1 MRLLLLQ
8 IAAFL
13 LVPQLYAAERLLI
26 MDVYVRIVPA
36 GQIAPIPDPFIEAV
50 VRGET
55 PVMGEGIQALQGKSF
70 QINPKF
76 QDFAPLVAG
85 VEGQK
90 VSIQFTAAVLQS
102 VLPVDQTCTPGACDP
117 VLAGQAVPERHLG
130 RLWMH
135 CNHQTRI
142 HEAPLKFR
150 IRDSGTRPEMS
161 VRACTVIR
169 TNAKHEPL
177 LPSATPHF

>member
-26 MDVYVRIVPA
+26 VDVYVRIVPA

-55 PVMGEGIQALQGKSF
+55 PVIGEGIQALQGKSF

-76 QDFAPLVAG
+76 QDFAPVVAG
-85 VEGQK
+85 LEGQK
-90 VSIQFTAAVLQS
+90 VSIQFTAAVLMNGNCAVTQYRAMALAKTSKGQTSSVGSSETVSRAGFTVTPGSRVTQS
-102 VLPVDQTCTPGACDP
+102 VSAQSG
-117 VLAGQAVPERHLG
+117 
-130 RLWMH
+130 
-135 CNHQTRI
+135 
-142 HEAPLKFR
+142 
-150 IRDSGTRPEMS
+150 SGT
-161 VRACTVIR
+161 VVY
-169 TNAKHEPL
+169 HL
-177 LPSATPHF
+177 VFSAARGVGE

>member
-26 MDVYVRIVPA
+26 VDVYVRIVPA

-55 PVMGEGIQALQGKSF
+55 PVIGEGIQALQGKSF

-76 QDFAPLVAG
+76 QDFAPVVAG

-90 VSIQFTAAVLQS
+90 VSIQFTAAVLMNGNCAVTQYRAMALAKTSKGQTSSVGSSETVSRAGFTVTPGSRVTQS
-102 VLPVDQTCTPGACDP
+102 VSAQSG
-117 VLAGQAVPERHLG
+117 
-130 RLWMH
+130 
-135 CNHQTRI
+135 
-142 HEAPLKFR
+142 
-150 IRDSGTRPEMS
+150 SGT
-161 VRACTVIR
+161 VVYY
-169 TNAKHEPL
+169 L
-177 LPSATPHF
+177 VFSAARGVGE

>member
-26 MDVYVRIVPA
+26 VDVYVRIVPA

-55 PVMGEGIQALQGKSF
+55 PVIGEGIQALQGKSF

-76 QDFAPLVAG
+76 QDFAPVVAG
-85 VEGQK
+85 VEG
-90 VSIQFTAAVLQS
+90 
-102 VLPVDQTCTPGACDP
+102 
-117 VLAGQAVPERHLG
+117 
-130 RLWMH
+130 
-135 CNHQTRI
+135 
-142 HEAPLKFR
+142 
-150 IRDSGTRPEMS
+150 
-161 VRACTVIR
+161 
-169 TNAKHEPL
+169 
-177 LPSATPHF
+177 